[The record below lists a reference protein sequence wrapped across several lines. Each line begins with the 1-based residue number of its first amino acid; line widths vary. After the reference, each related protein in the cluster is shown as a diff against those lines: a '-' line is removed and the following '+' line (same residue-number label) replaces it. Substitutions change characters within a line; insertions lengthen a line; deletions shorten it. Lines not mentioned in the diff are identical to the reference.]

1 MSPAQPPDPLPHPA
15 SGQLLAW
22 KQTAVD
28 YPRSST
34 LADLFALQASRTPGQ
49 IALISNSLAGAQQLP
64 YRDLDARSNRLARHL
79 QSLGVGPDT
88 LVGVAMAR
96 TESLVVTLLAIL
108 KAGGAYVPLDPGYP
122 KERLTL
128 IIGDSRMRIVVTTE
142 ESRPQLPFAL
152 SNLALSDLTVV
163 NAEDPAIATLSS
175 APVPSSAA
183 SHHLAYVIYTSGST
197 GKPKGV
203 MIEHRNVVNFFTG
216 MDTAIGSSPGVWL
229 AVTSISFDISVLELL
244 WTLTRGFTVVLDE
257 GRGPGFIAEQ
267 IARYGVTHLQ
277 MTPSLAMM
285 LTLDSRAYSALASL
299 RTMLLGG
306 EAVPA
311 SLVHL
316 LRKVFKGDVFNMY
329 GPTET
334 TVWSTTYLIKQV
346 GSSISIGLPI
356 ANTQI
361 YMLDE
366 AFEPVPVGEIGELLI
381 GGDSVARGYWMR
393 PELTAERFI
402 TVRALPGQRL
412 YRTGDLARFLPDGNI
427 EYLGRADYQIK
438 LRGHRIEP
446 GEIEAFLEQC
456 RGVRQAVV
464 VLREDREGDKRLVA
478 YLVASADSPEPP
490 AELRATLASK
500 LPEYM
505 VPSAFVF
512 LPSFPLTDNGKI
524 DRKALLKLPPPNLS
538 AQAPQNASD
547 AGANEAGSEMEQIIA
562 RAWRE
567 ALSVPS
573 VGLNDNFFDLG
584 AHSLTVAEV
593 QSRLQQ
599 DLGREVALVDLFE
612 FSTVAALAAHL
623 DGGQTAVAVNQAS
636 SRAQRRRMARNI

>member
-1 MSPAQPPDPLPHPA
+1 MLPAQLPNPLFA
-15 SGQLLAW
+15 QLIAW
-22 KQTAVD
+22 NQTAVD

-34 LADLFALQASRTPGQ
+34 IAELFALQASRTPGHT
-49 IALISNSLAGAQQLP
+49 ALIAGSTQLT
-64 YRDLDARSNRLARHL
+64 YSQLDERSNRLARHL

-96 TESLVVTLLAIL
+96 TEALVVTLLAIL
-108 KAGGAYVPLDPGYP
+108 KAGGAYVPLDPNYP

-128 IIGDSRMRIVVTTE
+128 VIGDSRMRIVVTTE
-142 ESRPQLPFAL
+142 ESRVQLPL
-152 SNLALSDLTVV
+152 DLSDLTVI
-163 NAEDPAIATLSS
+163 NAEDPTIGSVSS
-175 APVPSSAA
+175 APVKSSAT
-183 SHHLAYVIYTSGST
+183 SDHLAYVIYTSGST

-203 MIEHRNVVNFFTG
+203 MLEHRNAVNFFTG
-216 MDTAIGSSPGVWL
+216 MDLAIGSDPGVWL

-244 WTLTRGFTVVLDE
+244 WTLTRGFTVVLDA
-257 GRGPGFIAEQ
+257 GRGPGFIADQ

-285 LTLDSRAYSALASL
+285 LTLDSRAYAALASL

-311 SLVHL
+311 SLINL
-316 LRKVFKGDVFNMY
+316 LRKVFKGDIYNMY

-334 TVWSTTYLIKQV
+334 TVWSTTYLIGEI
-346 GSSISIGLPI
+346 GSSISIGRPI
-356 ANTQI
+356 ANTQVFL
-361 YMLDE
+361 LDDTLH
-366 AFEPVPVGEIGELLI
+366 PVPVGEIGELFI
-381 GGDSVARGYWMR
+381 GGDSVARGYWKR

-402 TVRALPGQRL
+402 TLPSLSTTRL

-427 EYLGRADYQIK
+427 EYLGRKADYQIK

-478 YLVASADSPEPP
+478 YLVASAGSPESP

-500 LPEYM
+500 VPDYM

-524 DRKALLKLPPPNLS
+524 DRKALLKLPPPNVS
-538 AQAPQNASD
+538 AQAPE
-547 AGANEAGSEMEQIIA
+547 GAVKTGSEMEQIIA

-567 ALSVPS
+567 ALGVAH
-573 VGLNDNFFDLG
+573 VDLNENFFDLG

-599 DLGREVALVDLFE
+599 DLGREVALVDLFQ

-623 DGGQTAVAVNQAS
+623 DGSQAATTVTQAY
-636 SRAQRRRMARNI
+636 SRAQRRRSARNV

>member
-1 MSPAQPPDPLPHPA
+1 MLPAPSPDPLPHPA
-15 SGQLLAW
+15 SDQLLAW
-22 KQTAVD
+22 NHTTVD

-34 LADLFALQASRTPGQ
+34 IAELFALQASRTPDR
-49 IALISNSLAGAQQLP
+49 IALISNSLAGSQQLTFSE
-64 YRDLDARSNRLARHL
+64 LDARSNRLARHL
-79 QSLGVGPDT
+79 QDLGVGPDT

-96 TESLVVTLLAIL
+96 TESLVITLLAIL
-108 KAGGAYVPLDPGYP
+108 KAGGAYVPLDPTYP

-128 IIGDSRMRIVVTTE
+128 VIGDSRMRIVVTTE
-142 ESRPQLPFAL
+142 ESRPLLPFD
-152 SNLALSDLTVV
+152 LSDLTVV
-163 NAEDPAIATLSS
+163 NAEDPAIASLSS
-175 APVPSSAA
+175 APVSSSAA

-197 GKPKGV
+197 GRPKGV

-216 MDTAIGSSPGVWL
+216 MDIAIGSPPGVWL
-229 AVTSISFDISVLELL
+229 AVTSVSFDISVLELL

-267 IARYGVTHLQ
+267 IARHGVTHLQ
-277 MTPSLAMM
+277 MTPSLALM
-285 LTLDSRAYSALASL
+285 LTHDSRAFAALASL

-311 SLVHL
+311 SLIHL
-316 LRKVFKGDVFNMY
+316 IQKVFKGNIYNMY

-334 TVWSTTYLIKQV
+334 TVWSTSYLIKQV
-346 GSSISIGLPI
+346 GSSVSIGRPI

-361 YMLDE
+361 YVLDE
-366 AFEPVPVGEIGELLI
+366 SHEPVPVGEIGELFI
-381 GGDSVARGYWMR
+381 GGDSVARGYWMS
-393 PELTAERFI
+393 PELTAERF
-402 TVRALPGQRL
+402 TVVPPLSSQRL

-464 VLREDREGDKRLVA
+464 VLREDRDGDKRLVA
-478 YLVASADSPEPP
+478 YLVASAGSPQSPS
-490 AELRATLASK
+490 ELRATLASK
-500 LPEYM
+500 LPDYM

-512 LPSFPLTDNGKI
+512 LPAFPLTDNGKI

-538 AQAPQNASD
+538 AQAAEGASEV
-547 AGANEAGSEMEQIIA
+547 GTEMEQVVA

-567 ALSVPS
+567 ALGVPS
-573 VGLNDNFFDLG
+573 VGLTDNFFDLG

-612 FSTVAALAAHL
+612 FSTVATLAAHL
-623 DGGQTAVAVNQAS
+623 DGGQTAAAMNQAS

>member
-1 MSPAQPPDPLPHPA
+1 MSPAQLPDPL
-15 SGQLLAW
+15 LAW
-22 KQTAVD
+22 NQTAVD

-34 LADLFALQASRTPGQ
+34 IAELFALQAARTPGLA
-49 IALISNSLAGAQQLP
+49 ALISGSRQFT
-64 YRDLDARSNRLARHL
+64 YRDLDARSNQLARHL

-96 TESLVVTLLAIL
+96 TESLVISLLAIL
-108 KAGGAYVPLDPGYP
+108 KAGGAYVPLDPTYP

-128 IIGDSRMRIVVTTE
+128 VIDDSRMKIVITTE
-142 ESRPQLPFAL
+142 ESRPHLPFE
-152 SNLALSDLTVV
+152 LSDLAIV
-163 NAEDPAIATLSS
+163 NAEDPSIAALSF

-203 MIEHRNVVNFFTG
+203 MLEHRNAVNFFTG
-216 MDTAIGSSPGVWL
+216 IDLAIGCDPGVWL
-229 AVTSISFDISVLELL
+229 AVTSVSFDISVLELL

-257 GRGPGFIAEQ
+257 GRGPGFIADQ
-267 IARYGVTHLQ
+267 ITRYGVTHLQ

-285 LTLDSRAYSALASL
+285 LTLDSRAYAALSKL

-311 SLVHL
+311 SLINL
-316 LRKVFKGDVFNMY
+316 LRKVFKGDVYNMY

-334 TVWSTTYLIKQV
+334 TVWSTSYLIKEV
-346 GSSISIGLPI
+346 GSSVSIGRPI
-356 ANTQI
+356 ANTQV
-361 YMLDE
+361 YLLDDTLH
-366 AFEPVPVGEIGELLI
+366 PVPIGEVGELFI
-381 GGDSVARGYWMR
+381 GGDSVARGYWKR

-402 TVRALPGQRL
+402 TIPSLFPQRL

-446 GEIEAFLEQC
+446 GEIEAFLEEY

-464 VLREDREGDKRLVA
+464 VLREDRESDKRLVA
-478 YLVASADSPEPP
+478 YLVASAGSPESP
-490 AELRATLASK
+490 AELRAALASK
-500 LPEYM
+500 LPDYM

-524 DRKALLKLPPPNLS
+524 DRKALLKLPPPTLS
-538 AQAPQNASD
+538 AQAPQNTD
-547 AGANEAGSEMEQIIA
+547 EAGEAQSGSEMELIIA

-567 ALSVPS
+567 ALGVPH
-573 VGLNDNFFDLG
+573 VDLHENFFDLG

-593 QSRLQQ
+593 QARLQQ
-599 DLGREVALVDLFE
+599 DLGHEVALVDLFQ

-623 DGGQTAVAVNQAS
+623 AGSQAAAAVSQAS
-636 SRAQRRRMARNI
+636 ARAQRRRMARSL

>member
-1 MSPAQPPDPLPHPA
+1 MSLAQLPDKLFE
-15 SGQLLAW
+15 W
-22 KQTAVD
+22 NQTAID
-28 YPRSST
+28 YPRLST
-34 LADLFALQASRTPGQ
+34 IADLFAIQASRTPGHT
-49 IALISNSLAGAQQLP
+49 ALISNSFGGSQRLT
-64 YRDLDARSNRLARHL
+64 YRELDASSNQLARHL
-79 QSLGVGPDT
+79 QAIGVGPDT

-96 TESLVVTLLAIL
+96 TESLVITLLAIL
-108 KAGGAYVPLDPGYP
+108 KAGGAYVPLDPSYP

-128 IIGDSRMRIVVTTE
+128 VIDDSRMRIVVTTD
-142 ESRPQLPFAL
+142 ESRPQLPFD
-152 SNLALSDLTVV
+152 LSDLAVV
-163 NAEDPAIATLSS
+163 NAEDPAIASLSS
-175 APVPSSAA
+175 APVESKATSEN
-183 SHHLAYVIYTSGST
+183 LAYVLYTSGST

-203 MIEHRNVVNFFTG
+203 MLEHRNVVNFFTG
-216 MDTAIGSSPGVWL
+216 MDRAIGSNAGVWL

-244 WTLTRGFTVVLDE
+244 WTLTRGFTVVLDH
-257 GRGPGFIAEQ
+257 GRDPSVIADQ
-267 IARYGVTHLQ
+267 IARHGVTHLQ

-285 LTLDSRAYSALASL
+285 LTLEPRAYAALAGL

-311 SLVHL
+311 SLIHL
-316 LRKVFKGDVFNMY
+316 IQRVFKGDVYNMY

-334 TVWSTTYLIKQV
+334 TVWSTTYLIKEV
-346 GSSISIGLPI
+346 GSSVSIGRPI

-366 AFEPVPVGEIGELLI
+366 ALAPVPIGEIGELFI
-381 GGDSVARGYWMR
+381 GGDSVARGYWKR
-393 PELTAERFI
+393 PDLTAERFI
-402 TVRALPGQRL
+402 TIPSLSESRI
-412 YRTGDLARFLPDGNI
+412 YRTGDLARFMPDGNI

-478 YLVASADSPEPP
+478 YLVAPAGSPEPP
-490 AELRATLASK
+490 AELRASLASK
-500 LPEYM
+500 LPSYM

-538 AQAPQNASD
+538 TQAPEAV
-547 AGANEAGSEMEQIIA
+547 NETDLDTEQIIA

-567 ALSVPS
+567 ALGVPS

-584 AHSLTVAEV
+584 AHSLTVADV
-593 QSRLQQ
+593 QARLQQ
-599 DLGREVALVDLFE
+599 DLAREVPLVDLFE
-612 FSTVAALAAHL
+612 FSTVTTLAAHL
-623 DGGQTAVAVNQAS
+623 AGSQTAAAVTQAS
-636 SRAQRRRMARNI
+636 ARAQRRRMARNS

>member
-1 MSPAQPPDPLPHPA
+1 MLPAPSPEPLPHPA
-15 SGQLLAW
+15 SGQLLARN
-22 KQTAVD
+22 QTAVD
-28 YPRSST
+28 YPYSST
-34 LADLFALQASRTPGQ
+34 IAELFALQASRTPNH
-49 IALISNSLAGAQQLP
+49 IALIANSLAGSQQLTFSE
-64 YRDLDARSNRLARHL
+64 LDARSNRLARHL
-79 QSLGVGPDT
+79 QDLGVGPDT

-96 TESLVVTLLAIL
+96 TESLVITLLAIL
-108 KAGGAYVPLDPGYP
+108 KAGGAYVPLDPTYP

-128 IIGDSRMRIVVTTE
+128 VIGDSRMRIVVTTE
-142 ESRPQLPFAL
+142 ESRPLLPFD
-152 SNLALSDLTVV
+152 LSDLTVV
-163 NAEDPAIATLSS
+163 NAEDPAIASLSS
-175 APVPSSAA
+175 APVSSSAA

-197 GKPKGV
+197 GRPKGV

-216 MDTAIGSSPGVWL
+216 MDIAIGSPPGVWL
-229 AVTSISFDISVLELL
+229 AVTSVSFDISVLELL

-267 IARYGVTHLQ
+267 IARHGVTHLQ
-277 MTPSLAMM
+277 MTPSLALM
-285 LTLDSRAYSALASL
+285 LTLDSRAFAELASL

-311 SLVHL
+311 SLIHL
-316 LRKVFKGDVFNMY
+316 IQKVFKGNIYNMY

-334 TVWSTTYLIKQV
+334 TVWSTSYLIKQV
-346 GSSISIGLPI
+346 GSSVSIGRPI

-361 YMLDE
+361 YVLDE
-366 AFEPVPVGEIGELLI
+366 SHEPVPVGEIGELFI
-381 GGDSVARGYWMR
+381 GGDSVARGYWMS
-393 PELTAERFI
+393 PELTAERF
-402 TVRALPGQRL
+402 TVVPPLSSQRL

-464 VLREDREGDKRLVA
+464 VLREDRDGDKRLVA
-478 YLVASADSPEPP
+478 YLVASAGSPQSPS
-490 AELRATLASK
+490 ELRATLASK
-500 LPEYM
+500 LPDYM

-512 LPSFPLTDNGKI
+512 LPAFPLTDNGKI

-538 AQAPQNASD
+538 AQAAEGASEV
-547 AGANEAGSEMEQIIA
+547 GTEMEQVVA

-567 ALSVPS
+567 ALGVPS
-573 VGLNDNFFDLG
+573 VGLTDNFFDLG

-612 FSTVAALAAHL
+612 FSTVATLAAHL
-623 DGGQTAVAVNQAS
+623 DGGQTAAAMNQAS